1 MDSDALGTTLVDRY
15 RLDSILGQGGMGRVY
30 SAWDL
35 TLERQVAVKLVRPER
50 STDQGQV
57 ARFIREAKIIAQLA
71 SNPHILA
78 IYDLCFTEEDR
89 CPFIVTEHLRGRSL
103 KASMRDKFRP
113 SRTWVLDAGVQV
125 AVALLDV
132 HRRGI
137 THRDIKPSNI
147 FLVEAPAI
155 PLLVKL
161 IDFGLSQSPQ
171 FAVAGGSDSRVLAG
185 TIRYLAPEVIDGD
198 EPTPAADVYS
208 FGLTLYELATGGYPY
223 AASSPEELLAAHRQ
237 AAPMTFP
244 VDRLPFP
251 ESFQTLVR
259 QMLSKKPVARPSTEG
274 CLQGLRAANKELDE
288 SKRRAEHLPHELP

>member
-1 MDSDALGTTLVDRY
+1 MDPDAIGTTLVDRY
-15 RLDSILGQGGMGRVY
+15 RLDSILGQGGMGLVF

-35 TLERQVAVKLVRPER
+35 KLERQVAVKLVRPEH
-50 STDQGQV
+50 STDQGQI
-57 ARFIREAKIIAQLA
+57 ARFIREAKIVAQLA

-78 IYDLCFTEEDR
+78 IYDLCFTEDR
-89 CPFIVTEHLRGRSL
+89 CPFIVIEHLRGRSL
-103 KASMRDKFRP
+103 KASMRDKYRP

-125 AVALLDV
+125 ALALLDV

-137 THRDIKPSNI
+137 THRDVKPSNI

-171 FAVAGGSDSRVLAG
+171 FAVAGGSDSRVLDG
-185 TIRYLAPEVIDGD
+185 TIRYMAPEVIDGD
-198 EPTPAADVYS
+198 EPTSAADVYS

-223 AASSPEELLAAHRQ
+223 TASTPEELLAAHRQ

-244 VDRLPFP
+244 VDRFPFP
-251 ESFQTLVR
+251 ECFQELVM
-259 QMLSKKPVARPSTEG
+259 QMLSKKPVVRPSTEG
-274 CLQGLRAANKELDE
+274 CLLGLRAANKELDE
-288 SKRRAEHLPHELP
+288 SKRRAEPFSGPVN